1 MGYHEIDSGYGS
13 SELSVDA
20 KVEICVTDKNAN
32 SGVYDMETY
41 GRSLQQGLYAYYR
54 VADKLKYQQGKT
66 GYM

>member
-32 SGVYDMETY
+32 SGV
-41 GRSLQQGLYAYYR
+41 LQQGLYAYYR